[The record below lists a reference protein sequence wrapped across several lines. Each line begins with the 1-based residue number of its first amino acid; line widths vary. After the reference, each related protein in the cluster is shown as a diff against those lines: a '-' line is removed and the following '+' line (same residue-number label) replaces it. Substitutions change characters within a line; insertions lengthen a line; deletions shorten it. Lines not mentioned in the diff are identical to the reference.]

1 MVNTKNI
8 MNYEDKTMT
17 QIAKEEQKWANTKA
31 LLGNENLHL
40 GPYFTYQFRHS
51 PRRILFALSYHKFA
65 AKMIG
70 KNKRILEVGCS
81 EGLAT
86 LILGEFSQ
94 ELLGIDIDEAAIKV
108 AKETIA
114 NEKISF
120 QHQDIMEGVLGQFD
134 AVASFDVIEHIFP
147 DNEER
152 FLSSITN
159 NLLPGGMFI
168 VGTPNIT
175 SDQYASPV
183 TRSGHVNLYSA
194 ERLQESL
201 KRHFERVLMF
211 SANDELVHT
220 GFFPMAH
227 YLIAIGIFPKE

>member
-1 MVNTKNI
+1 MKKVA
-8 MNYEDKTMT
+8 
-17 QIAKEEQKWANTKA
+17 QEEKKWSSTKA
-31 LLGNENLHL
+31 LLGDDNLHL

-70 KNKRILEVGCS
+70 SNKRILEVGCS

-86 LILGEFSQ
+86 LILGEFAQ

-108 AKETIA
+108 AQETIS
-114 NEKISF
+114 NDKIRF
-120 QHQDIMEGVLGQFD
+120 QHQDIMAGVLGKFD

-152 FLSSITN
+152 FLTAITK

-175 SDQYASPV
+175 SNQYASPV

-194 ERLQESL
+194 ERLRESL
-201 KRHFERVLMF
+201 ERHFETVLMF
-211 SANDELVHT
+211 SANDEVVHT

-227 YLIAIGIFPKE
+227 YLIAIGISPKTVNVSDQS

>member
-1 MVNTKNI
+1 
-8 MNYEDKTMT
+8 MT
-17 QIAKEEQKWANTKA
+17 QIAQEGIQWSGTKA
-31 LLGNENLHL
+31 LLGDENLHL

-70 KNKRILEVGCS
+70 ANKRILEVGCS

-86 LILGEFSQ
+86 FILAEFAEELI
-94 ELLGIDIDEAAIKV
+94 GIDSDADAIKI
-108 AKETIA
+108 AQETIA
-114 NEKISF
+114 NDKIKF
-120 QHQDIMEGVLGQFD
+120 YHRDVMEGIIGEFD
-134 AVASFDVIEHIFP
+134 AVTSFDVIEHIFP
-147 DNEER
+147 ENEER
-152 FLSSITN
+152 FLRSITN

-194 ERLQESL
+194 EKLRESL
-201 KRHFERVLMF
+201 ESHFETVLMF
-211 SANDELVHT
+211 SANDEVVHT

-227 YLIAIGIFPKE
+227 YLIGIGISPKR